1 MSSRIRDKFTGAGA
15 WWLLAPVLL
24 LSRCGVYA
32 GLADLDYY
40 WQADLGSDV
49 LSGLGF
55 NTAVGLVWEGAGLG
69 EYLNH
74 EWLFC
79 IVLSLFRSLFGD
91 WGVFALKAFICLL
104 TGVCTAR
111 FLKRFDLLGG
121 SVSRGIFIL
130 LCVFLNAMVFVKVK
144 AYSLSVLFLMEEL
157 VLLQDWRDSSSK
169 RERMLVFDRMLLL
182 CIVWNNVHSGSVP
195 LFFFFAAVWLDWQ
208 LEEILCGVT
217 CAVSLL
223 VNPYGYKLLLFDMF
237 HASDKWMRAVN
248 GDWAS
253 VDAKTVLGVI
263 CAFLLASAFVLLIFD
278 TGRRF
283 RIIVSVT
290 VVFFLS
296 MSSARHC
303 IYLFPFLYLATSG
316 CCLFDKTDKVLA
328 RAFIGVRLI
337 IVFVSLMF
345 SVMGFVSGIIQA
357 KSEGYRMWYV
367 CDGLVFAMKEAGFT
381 PDSRLFTDPDVVYLK
396 ALRYQDFTVGA
407 YPLVANR
414 VLDSDVLLSY
424 GGEAQISQ
432 IIDFYAFDGYVFCK
446 WNLKVPYY
454 DVESPLYAY
463 LVHQGYEKVYDDG
476 WLVCFSNKKGD

>member
-1 MSSRIRDKFTGAGA
+1 MISRIRDKFAGAGA
-15 WWLLAPVLL
+15 WWLLAPVML
-24 LSRCGVYA
+24 LSMCGVYA

-49 LSGLGF
+49 LAGLGF
-55 NTAVGLVWEGAGLG
+55 NTADGLVWQGAGLG

-79 IVLSLFRSLFGD
+79 VAMSLFNSLFGVWD
-91 WGVFALKAFICLL
+91 VFALKVFMCLL
-104 TGVCTAR
+104 TGVCTAW
-111 FLKRFDLLGG
+111 FLKRFSLIDG
-121 SVSRGIFIL
+121 SVSRGMFIL

-144 AYSLSVLFLMEEL
+144 AYSLSVLFLMAEL
-157 VLLQDWRDSSSK
+157 VFLKDWRDSESK
-169 RERMLVFDRMLLL
+169 RARVLVFLRVLML
-182 CIVWNNVHSGSVP
+182 CVVWNNVHSGSVP
-195 LFFFFAAVWLDWQ
+195 LFFFFASVWLDWR
-208 LEEILCGVT
+208 LKEILCGVA

-263 CAFLLASAFVLLIFD
+263 CTFLLASAFVLLIFD
-278 TGRRF
+278 AGR
-283 RIIVSVT
+283 RIIVCVT

-316 CCLFDKTDKVLA
+316 CILFDKVDGLLFK
-328 RAFIGVRLI
+328 AFVGVKPI
-337 IVFVSLMF
+337 IVFSSLVFALMAFISGVS
-345 SVMGFVSGIIQA
+345 QA
-357 KSEGYRMWYV
+357 VSEGYRMWYV
-367 CDGLVFAMKEAGFT
+367 DDEFVSAMEGAGFT
-381 PDSRLFTDPDVVYLK
+381 SDSHLFTDPDVVYLK
-396 ALRYQDFTVGA
+396 PLGYLDFTVGA

-424 GGEAQISQ
+424 GGEEQISQ

-463 LVHQGYEKVYDDG
+463 LVHQGYEKAYDDG
-476 WLVCFSNKKGD
+476 WLVCFSNKKGE